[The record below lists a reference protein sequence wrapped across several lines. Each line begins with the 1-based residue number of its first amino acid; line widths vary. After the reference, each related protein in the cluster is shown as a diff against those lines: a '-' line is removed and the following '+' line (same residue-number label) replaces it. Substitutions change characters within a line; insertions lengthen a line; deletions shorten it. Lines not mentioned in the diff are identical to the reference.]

1 MTPNNPIKVLLVG
14 SNYSWSIEN
23 YYIHYLTELGL
34 DIKLFPAQVLFY
46 EYYYA
51 RKINKLLYRIKLSKI
66 ENKINQLFIQTV
78 ILHNPTHIFVFK
90 GMELTPKSLLWA
102 KQKGIKLVNYN
113 PDNPFVFSGRGSGNS
128 NITNAIELYDF
139 HFTYNLEI
147 QKKLEENHHAKTGL
161 LPFAFDISQDLFK
174 VCEKELEIIKVC
186 FLGNP
191 DKLRASFIKS
201 IADKGIEIDVYG
213 NDWGKF
219 VNHKNITSYPPV
231 YAEEQWKTLR
241 KYRVQ
246 LNLMRIHN
254 LDSHNMRTFEVPGI
268 GGIQLAPDTKE
279 HQLFFEANKE
289 IFLYKT
295 VEECVTKINF
305 LISLTIEQAN
315 QYREYAREA
324 SVKNKHS
331 YKDRAHQVIEV
342 LKKL

>member
-1 MTPNNPIKVLLVG
+1 MKLLIIGSDKVF
-14 SNYSWSIEN
+14 SIEN
-23 YYIHYLTELGL
+23 FYFKYLKEFEI
-34 DIKLFPAQVLFY
+34 DIKLFTAQTIFY
-46 EYYYA
+46 DYYYSGNVINKILFKLGLSNIHK
-51 RKINKLLYRIKLSKI
+51 KINYEFRQVVNDFKPEI
-66 ENKINQLFIQTV
+66 
-78 ILHNPTHIFVFK
+78 ILVFK
-90 GMELTPKSLLWA
+90 GMEITPTSLKWA
-102 KQKGIKLVNYN
+102 RQKGIKLVNYN

-128 NITNAIELYDF
+128 NITNSIELYDF

-213 NDWGKF
+213 NDWNKF
-219 VNHKNITSYPPV
+219 VNHKNIISYPPV
-231 YAEEQWKTLR
+231 YAEEQWKILR

-331 YKDRAHQVIEV
+331 YKDRAHQVME
-342 LKKL
+342 LLQKL